1 MTDTGTDTMLRISEI
16 FHSIQ
21 GESSFAGWPCTFI
34 RLAGCSHGCRYC
46 DTTYARTA
54 ERRLSIGDT
63 IDEARRFRPH
73 LIEVTGGEPLEQPL
87 VHKLLCTLCDGG
99 GIIMLETGGFLSVR
113 DVDPRVHKVIDLKPP
128 SSGKDGENC
137 MENIGLALSQGEK
150 ERNRYE
156 FKIVAADRDDY
167 LWARKLIKETR
178 LAEACTVMMGP
189 IAGTVHPSEL
199 AGWILED
206 RLHVRMQLQL
216 HKYIWPGVE
225 RGV

>member
-1 MTDTGTDTMLRISEI
+1 MTGTILQISEI

-46 DTTYARTA
+46 DTTYAKTA

-63 IDEARRFRPH
+63 IDEARRYHAH
-73 LIEVTGGEPLEQPL
+73 LIEVTGGEPLEQPA
-87 VHKLLCTLCDGG
+87 VHKLLHALCDGG
-99 GIIMLETGGFLSVR
+99 GGVMLETGGFLSVR

-128 SSGKDGENC
+128 SSGRDKENC
-137 MENIGLALSQGEK
+137 MENIDIALNAGEG
-150 ERNRYE
+150 ERKRYE
-156 FKIVAADRDDY
+156 FKIVAADREDY
-167 LWARKLIKETR
+167 LWARGILKDTR

-189 IAGTVHPSEL
+189 IAGTIHPSEL

-216 HKYIWPGVE
+216 HRYIWPGMD